1 MTKFNFFIYFFKRGT
16 NWQQT
21 RLKVGQSGFNVGS
34 EWVQTGFKSGSEWV
48 QSEFKV
54 SSEWV
59 RFSEPSR
66 GKKRYLL
73 VIVQSNLTR

>member
-1 MTKFNFFIYFFKRGT
+1 MFQEGYWVQIGNNKLGSK
-16 NWQQT
+16 WV
-21 RLKVGQSGFNVGS
+21 KVGSMWVQSGFRL
-34 EWVQTGFKSGSEWV
+34 GSEWV

-54 SSEWV
+54 GSEWV